1 MRFTIVAAAAALSLG
16 FANAALAGFGATTG
30 GHSVCLWTRQIDH
43 THVVDRNT
51 VLFYMKDG
59 KVWRNDLKSPCMGLL
74 LHGFS
79 FTSASDEICSNAVG
93 IRVIQTGEV
102 CALGPFSPSMRPMR
116 SASP

>member
-1 MRFTIVAAAAALSLG
+1 MRFKSVAAAAAFS
-16 FANAALAGFGATTG
+16 FAALAGNGAGAATT
-30 GHSVCLWTRQIDH
+30 CLWTRQIDH

-59 KVWRNDLKSPCMGLL
+59 KIWRNDLKSPCMGLK

-93 IRVIQTGEV
+93 IRVIRTGEV
-102 CALGPFSPSMRPMR
+102 CTLGRFSPSAGPVH
-116 SASP
+116 ASY

>member
-1 MRFTIVAAAAALSLG
+1 MRFKSVAVAAAFS
-16 FANAALAGFGATTG
+16 FAALAGYGASAATT
-30 GHSVCLWTRQIDH
+30 CLWTRQIDH

-59 KVWRNDLKSPCMGLL
+59 KIWRNDLKSPCMGLQ

-93 IRVIQTGEV
+93 IRVIRTGEV
-102 CALGPFSPSMRPMR
+102 CTLGRFSPSAGPVHT
-116 SASP
+116 SY